1 MDEVYYETTLQVKL
15 ARNEDSRKILELLV
29 EARTPD
35 LCVFNE
41 NAYGTVLTSF
51 LDTFHRSGAANL
63 ASLAEKNAE
72 KFAKVYDK
80 IVTAYDGLP
89 L

>member
-1 MDEVYYETTLQVKL
+1 MPSVRKATEKDIP
-15 ARNEDSRKILELLV
+15 KILELLV